1 MAQPTALA
9 RPIAHAPAS
18 DDDAGVV
25 GPDAGPDVELA
36 ADYAAIHAALQAT
49 ARGCAFLAEHERRSR
64 SADTLSVLTAVER
77 LGARLHEAALPK
89 HAPEYLHLSLV
100 AMSGLIAAVETDMA
114 ALDTGA
120 RAGGAET
127 FEASRPRVA
136 RLSATLRDLGDC
148 VRVML
153 DSFNRPTEAPAPQDV
168 PAAPQRPMQEKE
180 EEKYA
185 AAPNE
190 EDHTKTKVLP
200 RATWPDGS
208 DPLAPLRA
216 LSEPERI
223 ALFS

>member
-18 DDDAGVV
+18 DDDAGV
-25 GPDAGPDVELA
+25 AGPDVELA

-114 ALDTGA
+114 ALAT
-120 RAGGAET
+120 GAET

-180 EEKYA
+180 EEEKYA

-190 EDHTKTKVLP
+190 EDHKKTKALP
-200 RATWPDGS
+200 RATWPNGS